1 MGTFA
6 TLFLLVYPR
15 YLQKFSSV
23 GIFVIWNVYFD
34 RTIRDRF
41 KVDMMQVARSHIMQ
55 VLINEPVFHRNLIIL
70 LFRMTMNAI
79 MRCNICT
86 ISIINDLERNSI
98 N

>member
-1 MGTFA
+1 
-6 TLFLLVYPR
+6 
-15 YLQKFSSV
+15 
-23 GIFVIWNVYFD
+23 
-34 RTIRDRF
+34 
-41 KVDMMQVARSHIMQ
+41 MMQVARSHIMQ

-70 LFRMTMNAI
+70 LFRITMNAI